1 MIEKNKILESWIMV
15 EHLSEGDIGLN
26 DKAILTLNDLQE
38 QDFYSLFLHKI
49 EKKKWNR
56 RQKGGVVVYFDIFKF
71 QEVVDILHAEYGL
84 ESTDE
89 DIRFGDKFSFALYF
103 DKNLNFLEDMTFFT
117 ESAYIRKF
125 KKVPYEK
132 EFREFEKDFKNQL
145 AQDFDETA
153 GDLAKFNAAM
163 QKELLQHEVDIINC
177 RMKIL
182 GNIETEATNLHS
194 FFIDD
199 LEKAK
204 KIETVNLNAYLYGNK
219 KERMNL
225 DSKKDSVNFHPHLF
239 EQILQP
245 KNYPLGRFPSNT
257 TYALSLMQQVAVNLS
272 IGFDNNQMRSVNGP
286 PGTGKTTLRKFR
298 TTAADGKNYN
308 TIHYNLDM
316 IISLGYR
323 VKSKIATNF
332 RRWAA
337 ERLKEYMI
345 KGFTMDDERLKNLGG
360 GNYWKEL
367 LDRIRD
373 IRSSEKVMYRQVL
386 DLYATSVDYD
396 PKSSE
401 SIAFFKMVQ
410 NKLHYAAHGHT
421 AAEVIYER
429 ADASQPFMGLKSFSG
444 DFPVLKDISIA
455 KNYLNDE
462 ELKMP
467 YALDYPYADCIY
479 ITVLVPEEEYITQ
492 TGNESAM
499 YAAID
504 AKKGEDKQIK
514 EYIDKNILKEN
525 DMINVFSVLDMKESF
540 QRYVSKYYMIG
551 SFLVVILAFIGIM
564 NFFNTTATSVISR
577 KKELALLEVVGMTKK
592 QVSKMLVTEGF
603 LYLGG
608 AFVIAVLLIV
618 FGAKQILV
626 NTLGTAFFFRLHLT
640 IVPCVLMIPILV
652 GIAYVIPKY
661 QFEKM
666 SRESIVERIRKE

>member
-153 GDLAKFNAAM
+153 GDSAKFNAAM

-286 PGTGKTTLRKFR
+286 PGTGKTTL
-298 TTAADGKNYN
+298 
-308 TIHYNLDM
+308 
-316 IISLGYR
+316 
-323 VKSKIATNF
+323 
-332 RRWAA
+332 
-337 ERLKEYMI
+337 
-345 KGFTMDDERLKNLGG
+345 
-360 GNYWKEL
+360 
-367 LDRIRD
+367 
-373 IRSSEKVMYRQVL
+373 
-386 DLYATSVDYD
+386 
-396 PKSSE
+396 
-401 SIAFFKMVQ
+401 
-410 NKLHYAAHGHT
+410 
-421 AAEVIYER
+421 
-429 ADASQPFMGLKSFSG
+429 
-444 DFPVLKDISIA
+444 LKDIFAQLVVQQAYSIA
-455 KNYLNDE
+455 KLSDHFIKGTE
-462 ELKMP
+462 KT
-467 YALDYPYADCIY
+467 IY
-479 ITVLVPEEEYITQ
+479 FNHASIGEIPEHIIEIISWLQ
-492 TGNESAM
+492 
-499 YAAID
+499 
-504 AKKGEDKQIK
+504 
-514 EYIDKNILKEN
+514 
-525 DMINVFSVLDMKESF
+525 V
-540 QRYVSKYYMIG
+540 R
-551 SFLVVILAFIGIM
+551 IM
-564 NFFNTTATSVISR
+564 VRF
-577 KKELALLEVVGMTKK
+577 K
-592 QVSKMLVTEGF
+592 
-603 LYLGG
+603 
-608 AFVIAVLLIV
+608 
-618 FGAKQILV
+618 
-626 NTLGTAFFFRLHLT
+626 TL
-640 IVPCVLMIPILV
+640 
-652 GIAYVIPKY
+652 
-661 QFEKM
+661 
-666 SRESIVERIRKE
+666 